1 MLKFFYGSST
11 RTVRVFNLTMA
22 LIYLII
28 SIMYFSGDVV
38 VYLPVANNGF
48 IAPILAI
55 VVFNIIFNILSFT
68 IHTQHARRLFKVMS
82 LLLGALHQACVS
94 AAYVNDY
101 PPFQSMILVSLVLV
115 IWFIGAAYYV
125 VRVEGLYG
133 DV

>member
-11 RTVRVFNLTMA
+11 RTVRILNLTMA
-22 LIYLII
+22 LIYLLV
-28 SIMYFSGDVV
+28 SIMYFSGHIV

-48 IAPILAI
+48 IIPIMVI
-55 VVFNIIFNILSFT
+55 VVFNILFNTLSFI
-68 IHTQHARRLFKVMS
+68 IHKQYPRRLFKVMS
-82 LLLGALHQACVS
+82 LLLGALHQACVA

-101 PPFQSMILVSLVLV
+101 PPFQSMVLVSLVFV

-133 DV
+133 DI

>member
-1 MLKFFYGSST
+1 MLRFFYGSST
-11 RTVRVFNLTMA
+11 RTVRVLNLTMA

-28 SIMYFSGDVV
+28 SIMYFSGYVV

-48 IAPILAI
+48 IAPILTV

-68 IHTQHARRLFKVMS
+68 IHKQHARRLFKVMS
-82 LLLGALHQACVS
+82 LLLGALHQVCVA

-101 PPFQSMILVSLVLV
+101 PPFQSMILVALIFV